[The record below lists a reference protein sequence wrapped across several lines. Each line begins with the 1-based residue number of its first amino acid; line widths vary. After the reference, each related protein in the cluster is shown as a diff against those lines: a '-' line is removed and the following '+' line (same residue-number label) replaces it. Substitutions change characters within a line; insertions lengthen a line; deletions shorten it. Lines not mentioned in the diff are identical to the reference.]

1 LENCEAAAMDNA
13 LNRGPLWDGFIRRLT
28 EYAIILLD
36 ADGNIAAW
44 NVGAELIKGYAEEEI
59 VGQHFSVFYPAEA
72 REAGHP
78 QELLEAAITT
88 GYCTEEGWRIRQDGS
103 RFWALVVIAA
113 IRDDNG
119 AVIGFGEVTRDLTRR
134 KETESQLRQHVSEL
148 EEARNHLEART
159 VALQQAEEAARAADR
174 AKSEFLA
181 NMSHELRTPLNAILG
196 FSEIIDG
203 ALFGPINARYRGY
216 AHDIHDA
223 GSHLLTILNEIL
235 DLSKIEAGRLE
246 LSLESLALQGL
257 FDECRHLLQEQEGV
271 RVVFHQTSL
280 FVTADIFRLKQIL
293 LNLLSNAIKFTPAGG
308 SVTVTAAA
316 KPETDVAI
324 SVRDTGIGMTP
335 EEIPL
340 ALEPFGQ
347 IASAR
352 KSPQQGTGL
361 GLSITRRLIE
371 LHGGKMEI
379 ASAPGQGTT
388 VTFTLSQYTVQR
400 AQYA

>member
-1 LENCEAAAMDNA
+1 MDNA
-13 LNRGPLWDGFIRRLT
+13 LNRGQLWDWFIRRLT

-36 ADGNIAAW
+36 EEGNIATW
-44 NVGAELIKGYAEEEI
+44 NVGAELIQGYPEKEI
-59 VGQHFSVFYPAEA
+59 VGQHLSVFYPPEA
-72 REAGHP
+72 RAAGHP
-78 QELLEAAITT
+78 QQLLEAAITT
-88 GYCTEEGWRIRQDGS
+88 DYCAEEGWRLRKDGS
-103 RFWALVVIAA
+103 RFWALVVMAA

-134 KETESQLRQHVSEL
+134 KETESQLRRHVSEL
-148 EEARNHLEART
+148 EEAHNNLEAQT
-159 VALQQAEEAARAADR
+159 VALRQAEEAARAADH

-203 ALFGPINARYRGY
+203 ALFGPINARYRAY

-246 LSLESLALQGL
+246 LSLEGLALQGL
-257 FDECRHLLQEQEGV
+257 FDECRHLLEEQESV

-308 SVTVTAAA
+308 SVTVTAEA
-316 KPETDVAI
+316 KPETDVTI
-324 SVRDTGIGMTP
+324 SVRDTGIGMKP
-335 EEIPL
+335 DEIPL

-347 IASAR
+347 IASVR

-371 LHGGKMEI
+371 LQGGRMEI

-388 VTFTLSQYTVQR
+388 VIFTLPQYTVQR
-400 AQYA
+400 EQYA